1 MSKYFDEGEPI
12 FYMDD
17 DISEM
22 YQNYNHPELRNRNTI
37 THIDSNYNRSNNY
50 LLPLTNLHK
59 FILNGFQEVS
69 KRKCDN
75 WGVYPIENPYF
86 MKPTSKDK
94 DDFFPLN

>member
-59 FILNGFQEVS
+59 FILNGFQGKPKKEIAII
-69 KRKCDN
+69 
-75 WGVYPIENPYF
+75 GVFIQL
-86 MKPTSKDK
+86 KIHI
-94 DDFFPLN
+94 L